1 MKQHLKYFA
10 GTGGVFLEKK
20 SEITR
25 YGSNNDLIDN
35 FIKKY
40 HLKYW
45 VTINSLADNVKNSG
59 FYGVPLHQEP
69 TQA

>member
-1 MKQHLKYFA
+1 MKQHLKYFV

-45 VTINSLADNVKNSG
+45 VLLTA
-59 FYGVPLHQEP
+59 
-69 TQA
+69 